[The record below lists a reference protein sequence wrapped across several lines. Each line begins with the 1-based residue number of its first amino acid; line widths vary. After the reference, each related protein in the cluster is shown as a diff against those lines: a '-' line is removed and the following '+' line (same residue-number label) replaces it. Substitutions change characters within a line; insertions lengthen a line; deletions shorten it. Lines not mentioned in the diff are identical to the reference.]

1 MKFTVEEALKNWTKL
16 HYLVYLYI
24 CIGKSDY
31 SLIDVEI
38 EEIFEKLDKLEG
50 FADVDK
56 KRVFK
61 EVLKVYNQHTD
72 SEIYD
77 FIKQYNEANPFSP
90 EDKKKILKDLED
102 IMEADGIVKDVEM
115 IMYRYIKKM
124 MEV

>member
-1 MKFTVEEALKNWTKL
+1 MKLTVKEAVESWTKL
-16 HYLVYLYI
+16 HYLVYLYV

-38 EEIFEKLDKLEG
+38 EEIFDKLSKLDYSDDE
-50 FADVDK
+50 K

-61 EVLKVYNQHTD
+61 EVLKIYNQHTD

-77 FIKQYNEANPFSP
+77 FIKEYNQANPFTE
-90 EDKKKILKDLED
+90 EDKKMILKDLED

-115 IMYRYIKKM
+115 IMFRYIKKTL
-124 MEV
+124 ED

>member
-1 MKFTVEEALKNWTKL
+1 MRLTVKEAVDNWSKL
-16 HYLVYLYI
+16 HYLVYLYV

-38 EEIFEKLDKLEG
+38 EEIFEKLAKLDYPE
-50 FADVDK
+50 DEK

-77 FIKQYNEANPFSP
+77 FIKEYNNVNPFTA
-90 EDKKKILKDLED
+90 EDKKMILTDLED

-115 IMYRYIKKM
+115 IMFRYIKKTL
-124 MEV
+124 EN

>member
-1 MKFTVEEALKNWTKL
+1 MRLTVKEAVDNWSKL
-16 HYLVYLYI
+16 HYLVYLYV

-38 EEIFEKLDKLEG
+38 EEIFEKLAKLDYPE
-50 FADVDK
+50 DEK

-77 FIKQYNEANPFSP
+77 FIKEYNNANPFTA
-90 EDKKKILKDLED
+90 EDKKMILTDLED

-115 IMYRYIKKM
+115 IMFRYIKKTL
-124 MEV
+124 EN

>member
-1 MKFTVEEALKNWTKL
+1 MRLTVKEAVETWSKL

-38 EEIFEKLDKLEG
+38 EEIFGKLEK
-50 FADVDK
+50 FDESEETK

-61 EVLKVYNQHTD
+61 EVLKIYNQHTD

-77 FIKQYNEANPFSP
+77 FIKEYNEVNPFTS
-90 EDKKKILKDLED
+90 EDKKIILADLED

-115 IMYRYIKKM
+115 IMFRYIKKTL
-124 MEV
+124 EG